1 MEDHFYIRPRDTV
14 LVLCINIC
22 LMSLSLDVPGP
33 FSTIGREGYDNIVS
47 FLIFH
52 LILSPLDSFFRLVT
66 VLMDS
71 LVLQCGSLLVKM
83 SSLSQQFS

>member
-1 MEDHFYIRPRDTV
+1 MGDHFYIRLRDTV

-22 LMSLSLDVPGP
+22 FMSLSLDVPGP
-33 FSTIGREGYDNIVS
+33 FSTIGRGDNDNIVS
-47 FLIFH
+47 FVIFH
-52 LILSPLDSFFRLVT
+52 LILSQIDSFCRLVT